1 MTVDHVTNNLLDL
14 LNAGII
20 RIIDYDDKGEP
31 IFELVDHEALD
42 DLISNLEDDR

>member
-1 MTVDHVTNNLLDL
+1 MTVDHMTDNLLDL

-20 RIIDYDDKGEP
+20 RIIDHDDAGEP

-42 DLISNLEDDR
+42 ALIKNLEADR